1 MNLVRK
7 SLVDAIRKFQLVK
20 RCGDGTLYSTPSAKN
35 AEAEFAELLLACAVA
50 QVSAQIFCP
59 QCSRLHC
66 LAQGAQLNSLKT
78 LLAAD
83 LRCSLPTVN
92 GL

>member
-1 MNLVRK
+1 MQAHFER
-7 SLVDAIRKFQLVK
+7 RFH
-20 RCGDGTLYSTPSAKN
+20 T
-35 AEAEFAELLLACAVA
+35 AEVAELRLARAVA
-50 QVSAQIFCP
+50 QVSAQMFCP

-83 LRCSLPTVN
+83 LHLRISLVTTKAIMTTILSLYN
-92 GL
+92 KNKQYEIQ

>member
-1 MNLVRK
+1 MQAHFERRLH
-7 SLVDAIRKFQLVK
+7 
-20 RCGDGTLYSTPSAKN
+20 T
-35 AEAEFAELLLACAVA
+35 AEVAELRLARAVA
-50 QVSAQIFCP
+50 QVSAQMFCP

-66 LAQGAQLNSLKT
+66 LAQGAQLNSPNT